1 MDCRLTVDPDQIFK
15 VLSHP
20 DIWPLL
26 SKRAPDKS
34 LLPLR
39 EQDIYLLIYAGEKLV
54 GCTYFE
60 VLNGYELEM
69 HPYVLPQHRK
79 KHSYEAVKSC
89 MDWAF
94 GQAIT
99 RILVTIPD
107 DFPHV
112 LRFAERMGF
121 ESIGGDTLEMRF
133 NRWANL

>member
-1 MDCRLTVDPDQIFK
+1 MDLYLTVDPDEIYK
-15 VLSHP
+15 VFSHP

-26 SKRAPDKS
+26 SKRDPDKA
-34 LLPLR
+34 LIPLR
-39 EQDIYLLIYAGEKLV
+39 EQDIYLMIYANGVLV

-89 MDWAF
+89 MDWSF

-99 RILVTIPD
+99 RILVNIPD
-107 DFPHV
+107 EFPRV
-112 LRFAERMGF
+112 QAFARRMGF
-121 ESIGGDTLEMRF
+121 EDIGNNTLEMRS
-133 NRWANL
+133 NKWAA